1 MTVPLE
7 KDTKIFYKYVVDGEW
22 LINEHEA
29 LGHDEGGNV
38 NNVLN
43 TADLVEAKSTGS
55 KIPEAGGLVAATT
68 GIGAA
73 VAGAASA
80 VGGAF
85 STTVLPSSE
94 GKQATLGEPGIHVP
108 TDPDAL
114 EAFTKFE
121 NVDPK
126 TLNEEAEEEEKGVA
140 ATGIA
145 SESAAAELT
154 PEEKK
159 KQKKKLKKTQY
170 RARKKKRA
178 VEEAAVTGAPVP
190 SDTTSPETSPE
201 AEEPVVDAKA
211 DEPAHTLDPTVI
223 GAVGGAGA
231 VGVAAS
237 SVEPTSVPTEGIK
250 AEKEVVPEPVEPS
263 GAETVPVAASAADT
277 GIAPPVESALA
288 EPEPKPDVAPVAEE
302 PVAISSEPVT
312 SEPAATGTSAAAPAA
327 VSVPAIDGDEEIIVA
342 KGGHTAEELEKELGG
357 ANGKISLEEIKPSQ
371 SEAKKLTEEA
381 ELHEAKDKKT
391 TAAPAKATAASSKA
405 KKDTT
410 KKDKKEK
417 KGFFSKL
424 KKILL

>member
-1 MTVPLE
+1 M
-7 KDTKIFYKYVVDGEW
+7 VDGEW

-43 TADLVEAKSTGS
+43 TADLVETASTGS
-55 KIPEAGGLVAATT
+55 KIPEAGGLTAATA

-85 STTVLPSSE
+85 STTVMPSSE

-114 EAFTKFE
+114 EAFSKFE

-126 TLNEEAEEEEKGVA
+126 TLNEEAAKEDEGVA
-140 ATGIA
+140 ATGA
-145 SESAAAELT
+145 TSEKAAAELT

-170 RARKKKRA
+170 RARKKKRD
-178 VEEAAVTGAPVP
+178 VEEAAASGAPVP
-190 SDTTSPETSPE
+190 ASTTSPETSPE
-201 AEEPVVDAKA
+201 AEEPVPVAEAEK
-211 DEPAHTLDPTVI
+211 PAHTLDPTVV

-231 VGVAAS
+231 AGAAGAGAGAAS
-237 SVEPTSVPTEGIK
+237 SDEPASVPAEATK
-250 AEKEVVPEPVEPS
+250 AKETVVPEPVEPE
-263 GAETVPVAASAADT
+263 GAEAVPVAASAADT

-302 PVAISSEPVT
+302 PVASEPVA
-312 SEPAATGTSAAAPAA
+312 SESAADATADA
-327 VSVPAIDGDEEIIVA
+327 VAVPTIDGDEEIIVA
-342 KGGHTAEELEKELGG
+342 KGDHTAEELEKQLGG
-357 ANGKISLEEIKPSQ
+357 ANGKISLEEIKPSE

-381 ELHEAKDKKT
+381 ELREAKDKKT
-391 TAAPAKATAASSKA
+391 TAAPAKTAAASSKA